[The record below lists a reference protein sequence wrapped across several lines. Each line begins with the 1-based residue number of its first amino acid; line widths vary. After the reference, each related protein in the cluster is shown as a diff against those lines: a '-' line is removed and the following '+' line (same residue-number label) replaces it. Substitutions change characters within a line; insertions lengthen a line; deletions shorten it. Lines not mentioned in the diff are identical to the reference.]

1 MRRTLLLLV
10 WILWAPATALAQAAT
25 PTVRKSAPATKA
37 APSSAIKPTRNAAP
51 DSAAPEP
58 APPDAN
64 AEVLRGV
71 APEVLLSNPERF
83 RGRVLEW
90 HVQFITLER
99 AEKIRT
105 DFYEGEP
112 FILARPPGDQPGFI
126 YIAVPAAQLGRVRRL
141 PPLERITILARV
153 RTGRSDLL
161 AAPIL
166 DLLELR

>member
-1 MRRTLLLLV
+1 M
-10 WILWAPATALAQAAT
+10 
-25 PTVRKSAPATKA
+25 
-37 APSSAIKPTRNAAP
+37 
-51 DSAAPEP
+51 
-58 APPDAN
+58 
-64 AEVLRGV
+64 LRGV
-71 APEVLLSNPERF
+71 APEVLLSNPDRF

-126 YIAVPAAQLGRVRRL
+126 YVAVPAERLAQVQRIA
-141 PPLERITILARV
+141 PLERITILARV